1 MFISLCNVLFSVL
14 VIIIVIHVIYM
25 YMYLVIIIVI
35 HVIYMYMYLV
45 IIIVIH
51 VHVILFRLAELEA
64 GQKDITEFEK
74 WHDEMIQVWLP
85 MDT

>member
-1 MFISLCNVLFSVL
+1 
-14 VIIIVIHVIYM
+14 
-25 YMYLVIIIVI
+25 
-35 HVIYMYMYLV
+35 MYMYLV